1 MKIDEIKGSIRN
13 MRETMDVKLNQEE
26 FFSLKSDMTV
36 DIRQIKTS
44 NKEIVQMKDELQNNL
59 ETKISDSKES
69 IRRMKESI

>member
-1 MKIDEIKGSIRN
+1 
-13 MRETMDVKLNQEE
+13 MRETMDLKLNQEE

-59 ETKISDSKES
+59 ETKISDSKEG

>member
-1 MKIDEIKGSIRN
+1 
-13 MRETMDVKLNQEE
+13 MRETMDLKLNQEE

-69 IRRMKESI
+69 IRKMKESI

>member
-1 MKIDEIKGSIRN
+1 
-13 MRETMDVKLNQEE
+13 MRETMDLKLNQEE

>member
-1 MKIDEIKGSIRN
+1 
-13 MRETMDVKLNQEE
+13 MRETMDLKLNQEE

-44 NKEIVQMKDELQNNL
+44 NKEIIQMKDQLQNNL
-59 ETKISDSKES
+59 ETKISDSKEG

>member
-1 MKIDEIKGSIRN
+1 MIDEIKGSIRN
-13 MRETMDVKLNQEE
+13 MRETMDLKLNQEE

-59 ETKISDSKES
+59 ETKISDSRES

>member
-13 MRETMDVKLNQEE
+13 MRETMDLKLNQEE